1 MKQADQLTVN
11 PMLTDA
17 FSWTDKVRISR
28 EYGKSIRRRIAE
40 KFECYRQRFYSLC
53 LVMAVGGV
61 FLAGSY
67 LFFVQL
73 ARYGW

>member
-1 MKQADQLTVN
+1 MKQADQLAVP

-17 FSWTDKVRISR
+17 FSWADKVRFSR
-28 EYGKSIRRRIAE
+28 EYGKSVRRRITE
-40 KFECYRQRFYSLC
+40 KFEGYRQRFYSLC

-67 LFFVQL
+67 LFFIQL

>member
-1 MKQADQLTVN
+1 MKQANQLTAA

-17 FSWTDKVRISR
+17 FSWADKVRFSR
-28 EYGKSIRRRIAE
+28 EYGKNLKQRIAL
-40 KFECYRQRFYSLC
+40 KLGDYKQRLYSLC
-53 LVMAVGGV
+53 LVVAVGGV

-67 LFFVQL
+67 LFFIQL

>member
-1 MKQADQLTVN
+1 MKQADQLTAD

-17 FSWTDKVRISR
+17 FSWEHKVRFSR
-28 EYGKSIRRRIAE
+28 EYSKSVKQRIID
-40 KFECYRQRFYSLC
+40 KFECYRHRFCSVC

-67 LFFVQL
+67 FFFVQL